1 MLQLDVVINNGNT
14 IMEFDSNYFDYI
26 FETFQNALKKKKRQ
40 LPSVSLIALKM
51 NTPYT
56 VLISTLI
63 SLRTKDDVTLKASER
78 LFSLADTPEKMV
90 LLSDEEIEKAIIP
103 AGFYKRKAQNIKSIS
118 NVLIEKYNGVV
129 PATQEELLALPGVGI
144 KTANLTLNLGFNID
158 AICVDCHVHQIANR
172 IGWIN
177 TKTPEESVVAL
188 EAIMPKRFW
197 IPLNELLVAYGQ
209 NICLSI
215 SPLCSECPIAESC
228 KKIGVKYS
236 R

>member
-1 MLQLDVVINNGNT
+1 MN
-14 IMEFDSNYFDYI
+14 FDEAYFDRI
-26 FETFQNALKKKKRQ
+26 FALFQEALKKKKRN

-63 SLRTKDDVTLKASER
+63 SLRTKDDVTLAASER
-78 LFSLADTPEKMV
+78 LFSLADNPEKM
-90 LLSDEEIEKAIIP
+90 LSLSEEEIEKAIYP
-103 AGFYKRKAQNIKSIS
+103 AGFYKRKAQNIKEIS
-118 NVLIEKYNGVV
+118 KTLIEKYNGKV
-129 PATQEELLALPGVGI
+129 PSTQEELLALPGVGI

-172 IGWIN
+172 IGWID
-177 TKTPEESVVAL
+177 TKTPEESVDAL
-188 EAIMPKRFW
+188 ESIMPRRFW

-209 NICLSI
+209 NVCLSI
-215 SPLCSECPIAESC
+215 SPLCSECPIC
-228 KKIGVKYS
+228 KECPKKGLKYS

>member
-1 MLQLDVVINNGNT
+1 MN
-14 IMEFDSNYFDYI
+14 FDDAYFDRI
-26 FETFQNALKKKKRQ
+26 FALFQEALKKKKRN

-63 SLRTKDDVTLKASER
+63 SLRTKDDVTLAASER
-78 LFSLADTPEKMV
+78 LFSLADNPEKM
-90 LLSDEEIEKAIIP
+90 LSLSEEEIEKAIYP
-103 AGFYKRKAQNIKSIS
+103 AGFYKRKAQNIKEIS
-118 NVLIEKYNGVV
+118 KTLIEKYDGKV
-129 PATQEELLALPGVGI
+129 PSTQEELLALPGVGI

-172 IGWIN
+172 IGWID
-177 TKTPEESVVAL
+177 TKTPEESVDAL
-188 EAIMPKRFW
+188 ESIMPRRFW

-209 NICLSI
+209 NVCLSI
-215 SPLCSECPIAESC
+215 SPLCSECPIC
-228 KKIGVKYS
+228 KECPKKGLKYS

>member
-1 MLQLDVVINNGNT
+1 MN
-14 IMEFDSNYFDYI
+14 FDEVYFDRI
-26 FETFQNALKKKKRQ
+26 FALFQEALKKKKRN

-63 SLRTKDDVTLKASER
+63 SLRTKDDVTLAASER
-78 LFSLADTPEKMV
+78 LFSLADNPEKM
-90 LLSDEEIEKAIIP
+90 LSLSDEEIEKAIYP
-103 AGFYKRKAQNIKSIS
+103 AGFYKRKAQNIKEIS
-118 NVLIEKYNGVV
+118 KTLIEKYDGKV
-129 PATQEELLALPGVGI
+129 PSTQEELLALPGVGI

-172 IGWIN
+172 IGWID
-177 TKTPEESVVAL
+177 TKTPEESVDAL
-188 EAIMPKRFW
+188 ESIMPRRFW

-209 NICLSI
+209 NVCLSI
-215 SPLCSECPIAESC
+215 SPLCSECPIC
-228 KKIGVKYS
+228 KECPKKGLKYS

>member
-1 MLQLDVVINNGNT
+1 MI
-14 IMEFDSNYFDYI
+14 FDEAYFDRI
-26 FETFQNALKKKKRQ
+26 FALFQEALKKKKRN

-63 SLRTKDDVTLKASER
+63 SLRTKDDVTLAASER
-78 LFSLADTPEKMV
+78 LFSLADNPEKM
-90 LLSDEEIEKAIIP
+90 LSLSDEEIEKAIYP
-103 AGFYKRKAQNIKSIS
+103 AGFYKRKAQNIKEIS
-118 NVLIEKYNGVV
+118 KTLIEKYDGKV
-129 PATQEELLALPGVGI
+129 PSTQEELLALPGVGI

-172 IGWIN
+172 IGWID
-177 TKTPEESVVAL
+177 TKTPEESVDAL
-188 EAIMPKRFW
+188 ESIMPRRFW

-209 NICLSI
+209 NVCLSI
-215 SPLCSECPIAESC
+215 SPLCSECPIC
-228 KKIGVKYS
+228 KECPKKGLKYS

>member
-1 MLQLDVVINNGNT
+1 MN
-14 IMEFDSNYFDYI
+14 FDEAYFDRI
-26 FETFQNALKKKKRQ
+26 FALFQEALKKKKRN

-63 SLRTKDDVTLKASER
+63 SLRTKDDVTLAASER
-78 LFSLADTPEKMV
+78 LFSLADNPEKM
-90 LLSDEEIEKAIIP
+90 LSLSEEEIEKAIYP
-103 AGFYKRKAQNIKSIS
+103 AGFYKRKAQNIKEIS
-118 NVLIEKYNGVV
+118 KTLIEKYDGKV
-129 PATQEELLALPGVGI
+129 PSAQEELLALPGVGI

-172 IGWIN
+172 IGWID
-177 TKTPEESVVAL
+177 TKTPEESVDAL
-188 EAIMPKRFW
+188 ESIMPRRFW

-209 NICLSI
+209 NVCLSI
-215 SPLCSECPIAESC
+215 SPLCSECPIC
-228 KKIGVKYS
+228 KECPKKGLKYS

>member
-1 MLQLDVVINNGNT
+1 MN
-14 IMEFDSNYFDYI
+14 FDEAYFDRI
-26 FETFQNALKKKKRQ
+26 FALFQEALKKKKRN

-63 SLRTKDDVTLKASER
+63 SLRTKDDVTLAASER
-78 LFSLADTPEKMV
+78 LFSLADNPEKM
-90 LLSDEEIEKAIIP
+90 LSLSDEEIEKAIYP
-103 AGFYKRKAQNIKSIS
+103 AGFYKRKAQNIKEIS
-118 NVLIEKYNGVV
+118 KTLIEKYDGKV
-129 PATQEELLALPGVGI
+129 PSTQEELLALPGVGI

-172 IGWIN
+172 IGWID
-177 TKTPEESVVAL
+177 TKTPEESVDAL
-188 EAIMPKRFW
+188 ESIMPRRFW

-209 NICLSI
+209 NVCLSI
-215 SPLCSECPIAESC
+215 SPLCSECPIC
-228 KKIGVKYS
+228 KECPKKGLKYF

>member
-1 MLQLDVVINNGNT
+1 MN
-14 IMEFDSNYFDYI
+14 FDEAYFDRI
-26 FETFQNALKKKKRQ
+26 FALFQETLKKKKRN

-63 SLRTKDDVTLKASER
+63 SLRTKDDVTLAASER
-78 LFSLADTPEKMV
+78 LFSLADNPEKM
-90 LLSDEEIEKAIIP
+90 LSLSDEEIEKAIYP
-103 AGFYKRKAQNIKSIS
+103 AGFYKRKAQNIKEIS
-118 NVLIEKYNGVV
+118 KTLIEKYDGKV
-129 PATQEELLALPGVGI
+129 PSTQEELLALPGVGI
-144 KTANLTLNLGFNID
+144 KTANLTLNVGFNID

>member
-1 MLQLDVVINNGNT
+1 MN
-14 IMEFDSNYFDYI
+14 FDETYFDRI
-26 FETFQNALKKKKRQ
+26 FALFQEALKKKKRN

-63 SLRTKDDVTLKASER
+63 SLRTKDDVTLAASER
-78 LFSLADTPEKMV
+78 LFSLADNPEKM
-90 LLSDEEIEKAIIP
+90 LSLSEEEIEKAIYP
-103 AGFYKRKAQNIKSIS
+103 AGFYKRKAQNIKEIS
-118 NVLIEKYNGVV
+118 KTLIEKYDGKV
-129 PATQEELLALPGVGI
+129 PSTQEELLALPGVGI

-172 IGWIN
+172 IGWID
-177 TKTPEESVVAL
+177 TKTPEESVDAL
-188 EAIMPKRFW
+188 ESIMPRRFW

-209 NICLSI
+209 NVCLSI
-215 SPLCSECPIAESC
+215 SPLCSECPIC
-228 KKIGVKYS
+228 KECPKKGLKYS

>member
-1 MLQLDVVINNGNT
+1 MN
-14 IMEFDSNYFDYI
+14 FDDAYFDRI
-26 FETFQNALKKKKRQ
+26 FALFQEALKKKKRN

-63 SLRTKDDVTLKASER
+63 SLRTKDDVTLAASER
-78 LFSLADTPEKMV
+78 LFSLADNPEKM
-90 LLSDEEIEKAIIP
+90 LSLSDEEIEKAIYP
-103 AGFYKRKAQNIKSIS
+103 AGFYKRKAQNIKEIS
-118 NVLIEKYNGVV
+118 KTLIEKYDGKV
-129 PATQEELLALPGVGI
+129 PSTQEELLALPGVGI

-172 IGWIN
+172 IGWID
-177 TKTPEESVVAL
+177 TKTPEESVDAL
-188 EAIMPKRFW
+188 ESIMPRRFW

-209 NICLSI
+209 NVCLSI
-215 SPLCSECPIAESC
+215 SPLCSECPIC
-228 KKIGVKYS
+228 KECPKKGLKYS

>member
-1 MLQLDVVINNGNT
+1 MN
-14 IMEFDSNYFDYI
+14 FDEAYFDRI
-26 FETFQNALKKKKRQ
+26 FALFQEALKKKKRN

-63 SLRTKDDVTLKASER
+63 SLRTKDDVTLAASER
-78 LFSLADTPEKMV
+78 LFSLADNPEKM
-90 LLSDEEIEKAIIP
+90 LSLSDEEIEKAIYP
-103 AGFYKRKAQNIKSIS
+103 AGFYKRKAQNIKEIS
-118 NVLIEKYNGVV
+118 KTLIEKYDGKV
-129 PATQEELLALPGVGI
+129 PSTQEELLALPGVGI

-172 IGWIN
+172 IGWID
-177 TKTPEESVVAL
+177 TKTPEESVDAL
-188 EAIMPKRFW
+188 ESIMPRRFW

-209 NICLSI
+209 NVCLSI
-215 SPLCSECPIAESC
+215 SPLCSECPIC
-228 KKIGVKYS
+228 KECPKKGLKYS

>member
-1 MLQLDVVINNGNT
+1 
-14 IMEFDSNYFDYI
+14 MEFDSNYFDYI

-63 SLRTKDDVTLKASER
+63 SLRTKDDVTLKSSER
-78 LFSLADTPEKMV
+78 LFSLADTPEKM
-90 LLSDEEIEKAIIP
+90 LSLSDEEIEQAIFP

-118 NVLIEKYNGVV
+118 KVLIEKYNGVV

>member
-1 MLQLDVVINNGNT
+1 MN
-14 IMEFDSNYFDYI
+14 FDEAYFDRI
-26 FETFQNALKKKKRQ
+26 FALFQEALKKKKRN

-63 SLRTKDDVTLKASER
+63 SLRTKDDVTLAASER
-78 LFSLADTPEKMV
+78 LFSLADNPEKM
-90 LLSDEEIEKAIIP
+90 LSLSDEEIEKAIYP
-103 AGFYKRKAQNIKSIS
+103 AGFYKRKAQNIKEIS
-118 NVLIEKYNGVV
+118 KTLIEKYDGKV
-129 PATQEELLALPGVGI
+129 PSTQEELLALPGVGI

-172 IGWIN
+172 IGWID
-177 TKTPEESVVAL
+177 TKTPEESVDAL
-188 EAIMPKRFW
+188 ESIMPRRFW

-209 NICLSI
+209 NVCLSI
-215 SPLCSECPIAESC
+215 SPLCSECPIC
-228 KKIGVKYS
+228 KECPKKDLKYS

>member
-1 MLQLDVVINNGNT
+1 MN
-14 IMEFDSNYFDYI
+14 FDEAYFDRI
-26 FETFQNALKKKKRQ
+26 FALFQEALKKKKRN

-63 SLRTKDDVTLKASER
+63 SLRTKDDVTLAASER
-78 LFSLADTPEKMV
+78 LFSLADNPEKM
-90 LLSDEEIEKAIIP
+90 LSLSEEEIEKAIYP
-103 AGFYKRKAQNIKSIS
+103 AGFYKRKAQNIKEIS
-118 NVLIEKYNGVV
+118 KTLIEEYDGKV
-129 PATQEELLALPGVGI
+129 PSTQEELLALPGVGI

-172 IGWIN
+172 IGWID
-177 TKTPEESVVAL
+177 TKTPEESVDAL
-188 EAIMPKRFW
+188 ESIMPRRFW

-209 NICLSI
+209 NVCLSI
-215 SPLCSECPIAESC
+215 SPLCSECPIC
-228 KKIGVKYS
+228 KECPKKGLKYS

>member
-1 MLQLDVVINNGNT
+1 MN
-14 IMEFDSNYFDYI
+14 FDEAYFDRI
-26 FETFQNALKKKKRQ
+26 FALFQEALKKKKRN

-63 SLRTKDDVTLKASER
+63 SLRTKDDVTLAASKR
-78 LFSLADTPEKMV
+78 LFSLADNPEKM
-90 LLSDEEIEKAIIP
+90 LSLSDDEIEKAIYP
-103 AGFYKRKAQNIKSIS
+103 AGFYKRKAQNIKEIS
-118 NVLIEKYNGVV
+118 KTLIEKYDGKV
-129 PATQEELLALPGVGI
+129 PSTQEELLALPGVGI

-172 IGWIN
+172 IGWID
-177 TKTPEESVVAL
+177 TKTPEESVDAL
-188 EAIMPKRFW
+188 ESIMPRRFW

-209 NICLSI
+209 NVCLSI
-215 SPLCSECPIAESC
+215 SPLCSECPIC
-228 KKIGVKYS
+228 KECPKKGLKYS

>member
-1 MLQLDVVINNGNT
+1 MDLRDGSITMN
-14 IMEFDSNYFDYI
+14 FDEAYFDRI
-26 FETFQNALKKKKRQ
+26 FALFQETLKKKKRN

-63 SLRTKDDVTLKASER
+63 SLRTKDDVTLAASER
-78 LFSLADTPEKMV
+78 LFSLADNPEKM
-90 LLSDEEIEKAIIP
+90 LSLSDEEIEKAIYP
-103 AGFYKRKAQNIKSIS
+103 AGFYKRKAQNIKEIS
-118 NVLIEKYNGVV
+118 KTLIEKYDGKV
-129 PATQEELLALPGVGI
+129 PSTQEELLALPGVGI

-172 IGWIN
+172 IGWID
-177 TKTPEESVVAL
+177 TKTPEESVDAL
-188 EAIMPKRFW
+188 ESIMPRRFW

-209 NICLSI
+209 NVCLSI
-215 SPLCSECPIAESC
+215 SPLCSECPIC
-228 KKIGVKYS
+228 KECPKKGLKYS

>member
-1 MLQLDVVINNGNT
+1 MN
-14 IMEFDSNYFDYI
+14 FDEAYFDRI
-26 FETFQNALKKKKRQ
+26 FALFQEALKKKKRN

-63 SLRTKDDVTLKASER
+63 SLRTKDDVTLAASER
-78 LFSLADTPEKMV
+78 LFSLADNPDKM
-90 LLSDEEIEKAIIP
+90 LSLSEEEIEKAIYP
-103 AGFYKRKAQNIKSIS
+103 AGFYKRKAQNIKEIS
-118 NVLIEKYNGVV
+118 KTLIEKYDGKV
-129 PATQEELLALPGVGI
+129 PSTQEELLALPGVGI

-172 IGWIN
+172 IGWID
-177 TKTPEESVVAL
+177 TKTPEESVDAL
-188 EAIMPKRFW
+188 ESIMPRRFW

-209 NICLSI
+209 NVCLSI
-215 SPLCSECPIAESC
+215 SPLCSECPIC
-228 KKIGVKYS
+228 KECPKKGLKYS